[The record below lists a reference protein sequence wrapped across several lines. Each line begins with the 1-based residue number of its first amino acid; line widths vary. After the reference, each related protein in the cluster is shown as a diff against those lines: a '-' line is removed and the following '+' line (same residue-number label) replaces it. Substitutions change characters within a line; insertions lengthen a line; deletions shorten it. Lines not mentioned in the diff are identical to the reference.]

1 LLPEE
6 QSANIFHLRPKTVK
20 HNNASALLPAGIAD
34 VLPPDAAFEAKQLEH
49 LMDVFDSFGYE
60 RVKPPL
66 IEFEETLL
74 SGLGTAVTQDSF
86 RLMDPVSQRMLAV
99 RADMTPQLAR
109 IATTRLADCP
119 RPLRLSYAGQIIRV
133 RGSQSRPER
142 QFAQAGAELIGVDS
156 PSADAEVIAMAAEA
170 LTALGVNDIS
180 IDLGMP
186 TLVPAFCEPL
196 NLSSEIKI
204 DLRDALDRKDAASI
218 DQLAAKIGA
227 PAAQSLAAMLSASG
241 SAEETMKILAG
252 LELGDAGA
260 RERAALKAVVDALRT
275 RAPALTLT
283 VDPVEN
289 RGFEYHTGVT
299 CSFFSRGIRGELGRG
314 GRYLASLD
322 GAAGE
327 PATGLTLFMDTILR
341 ALPRQQSTKRIYLPV
356 DAEAS
361 EASRLRCDGWQV
373 ISGLGAVDDNVQE
386 ARRLGCTHLSV
397 DAKITEIETLNDNQD
412 GD

>member
-1 LLPEE
+1 
-6 QSANIFHLRPKTVK
+6 VK
-20 HNNASALLPAGIAD
+20 QNDASALLPAGIAD
-34 VLPPDAAFEAKQLEH
+34 VLPPEAAFEAKQLEH
-49 LMDVFDSFGYE
+49 LMDVFESFGYE

-74 SGLGTAVTQDSF
+74 SGLGTAVTQDTF
-86 RLMDPVSQRMLAV
+86 RLMDPISQRMLAV
-99 RADMTPQLAR
+99 RADMTPQMAR
-109 IATTRLADCP
+109 IATTRLAGNP

-142 QFAQAGAELIGVDS
+142 QFAQVGAELIGVDL

-170 LTALGVNDIS
+170 LTVLGVTGIS
-180 IDLGMP
+180 VDLGMP

-196 NLSSEIKI
+196 NLSSETKFK
-204 DLRDALDRKDAASI
+204 LREALDRKDAATI
-218 DQLAAKIGA
+218 GQLASIISE
-227 PAAQSLAAMLSASG
+227 PAAQSLATMLSASG
-241 SAEETMKILAG
+241 NAEETMNILAK
-252 LELGDAGA
+252 LDLGDAGA
-260 RERAALKAVVDALRT
+260 REREALSAVVNALRT
-275 RAPALTLT
+275 RAPELILT

-314 GRYLASLD
+314 GRYVASLD
-322 GAAGE
+322 GVAGE

-341 ALPRQQSTKRIYLPV
+341 ALPRQQSTKRIYLSA
-356 DAEAS
+356 DADAS
-361 EASRLRCDGWQV
+361 EAARLRRDGWQV
-373 ISGLGAVDDNVQE
+373 ISGLNTVDDNVQE

>member
-1 LLPEE
+1 MK
-6 QSANIFHLRPKTVK
+6 QND
-20 HNNASALLPAGIAD
+20 ASALLPAGIAD
-34 VLPPDAAFEAKQLEH
+34 VLPPEAAFEAKQLEH
-49 LMDVFDSFGYE
+49 LMDVFESFGYE

-74 SGLGTAVTQDSF
+74 SGLGTAVTQDTF
-86 RLMDPVSQRMLAV
+86 RLMDPISQRMLAV
-99 RADMTPQLAR
+99 RADMTPQMAR
-109 IATTRLADCP
+109 IATTRLAGNP

-142 QFAQAGAELIGVDS
+142 QFAQVGAELIGVDL

-170 LTALGVNDIS
+170 LTVLGVTGIS
-180 IDLGMP
+180 VDLGMP

-196 NLSSEIKI
+196 NLSSETKFK
-204 DLRDALDRKDAASI
+204 LREALDRKDAATI
-218 DQLAAKIGA
+218 GQLASIISE
-227 PAAQSLAAMLSASG
+227 PAAQSLATMLSASG
-241 SAEETMKILAG
+241 NAEETMNILAK
-252 LELGDAGA
+252 LDLGDAGA
-260 RERAALKAVVDALRT
+260 REREALSAVVNALRT
-275 RAPALTLT
+275 RAPELILT

-314 GRYLASLD
+314 GRYVASLD
-322 GAAGE
+322 GVAGE

-341 ALPRQQSTKRIYLPV
+341 ALPRQQSTKRIYLSA
-356 DAEAS
+356 DADAS
-361 EASRLRCDGWQV
+361 EAARLRRDGWQV
-373 ISGLGAVDDNVQE
+373 ISGLNTVDDNVQE